1 MLFRGGRSLGSRP
14 TGPGLRGP
22 VSSVGSDAGDDQAE
36 GKLVRVLPRTR
47 IYEARA
53 TVDALETSS
62 PPSLTTK
69 MRAAFGD
76 GKFHTPR
83 EAASQLGDEI
93 DDCELVA
100 AIGEIL
106 LGGRVF
112 DRAGNYLRMRPRGPG
127 EPVQSLADLVDG
139 LDMSAVPRTEPAVL
153 ESGADFNPETDAAGA
168 GPVVTTG
175 APPAGLVLSDPPD
188 ELTLPTSMVASMMS
202 AILAKRGS
210 GKTYLGMVLCEEL
223 MATPDPPVLVV
234 FDPTGAWWG
243 LCARSDGSPSEGLR
257 PEREILLLGGPKGHL
272 PLSARHGAKLAELA
286 MQLAVVPVVVDL
298 SEMAPAEQ
306 HRVCADFCERLLAM
320 PKAERR
326 AAHVVFDEA
335 DEFAPQRFGGVG
347 GEQRRSLGLVERLV
361 MRGRSRGIGATLI
374 TLRPAVLS
382 KNVLSQ
388 VDALYLLRMVEPND
402 LHAVKEWLAGFERN
416 ISADQ
421 RSRCLGY
428 LPVLPVGTGYFLRG
442 GEQVMFRRFHV
453 RRKRSYDSSRT
464 PDGLTRDAPVL
475 RAPSAAVLARAT
487 RILSDGPAQEGG

>member
-1 MLFRGGRSLGSRP
+1 
-14 TGPGLRGP
+14 
-22 VSSVGSDAGDDQAE
+22 
-36 GKLVRVLPRTR
+36 
-47 IYEARA
+47 
-53 TVDALETSS
+53 
-62 PPSLTTK
+62 
-69 MRAAFGD
+69 
-76 GKFHTPR
+76 
-83 EAASQLGDEI
+83 
-93 DDCELVA
+93 
-100 AIGEIL
+100 
-106 LGGRVF
+106 
-112 DRAGNYLRMRPRGPG
+112 
-127 EPVQSLADLVDG
+127 
-139 LDMSAVPRTEPAVL
+139 
-153 ESGADFNPETDAAGA
+153 
-168 GPVVTTG
+168 
-175 APPAGLVLSDPPD
+175 
-188 ELTLPTSMVASMMS
+188 MMS

-257 PEREILLLGGPKGHL
+257 LESKTPEHEILLLGGPKGHL

>member
-1 MLFRGGRSLGSRP
+1 
-14 TGPGLRGP
+14 

-69 MRAAFGD
+69 VRAAFGD

-83 EAASQLGDEI
+83 EVASRLADRI

-100 AIGEIL
+100 VIGEIL
-106 LGGRVF
+106 VGGQVF
-112 DRAGNYLRMRPRGPG
+112 DRAGDYLRMRPRRPG

-139 LDMSAVPRTEPAVL
+139 LDMSAVPRVEPEVV
-153 ESGADFNPETDAAGA
+153 ESGGPDFNPETDAAGA
-168 GPVVTTG
+168 GPAASAG
-175 APPAGLVLSDPPD
+175 IASPGLVLSDPPD

-257 PEREILLLGGPKGHL
+257 LESKTPEHEILLLGGPKGHL